1 MPHASQSDEDDR
13 ARRSHHGVGDGD
25 GDGPAPS
32 SPGRLVPVTGH
43 GVGEAELA
51 AVARVLG
58 SGGLTTGP
66 ETALFEKELAGHFG
80 TGPVLAVNSC
90 TAALHLALL
99 CLGVGAG
106 DEVITSVLT
115 FPATV
120 NAVLAVGA
128 VPVLVDVDPRTL
140 NISPAAVAAAVTP
153 RTRAVVPIHM
163 GGAACDMTA
172 LRDIADRHSLPLVAD
187 AAHAVDT
194 RTGGRHIAGEAD
206 VSCFSFYATKNLTS
220 VEGGALTG
228 PAEIVDR
235 ARLLA
240 RHGLRFSWDP
250 ALPATAASY
259 EAVAAGWKYNLSD
272 VHAAVG
278 RTQLARLPELQRAR
292 RDVVR
297 IYDDAL
303 AGLPG
308 VELPHRTST
317 EEHSWYL
324 YQIQLTAVSDGHGP
338 DGHGPRDRVA
348 ERLRRAGI
356 VTGSYYAPLSRNAF
370 LASVCRVPERP
381 VHAEAVWQRLLAL
394 PVHPGVSAADARWIA
409 ARLTAA
415 LAEEDQG

>member
-1 MPHASQSDEDDR
+1 MSHASQSAE
-13 ARRSHHGVGDGD
+13 G
-25 GDGPAPS
+25 
-32 SPGRLVPVTGH
+32 GRLVPVTGH

-66 ETALFEKELAGHFG
+66 ETALFEEELARHFG

-140 NISPAAVAAAVTP
+140 NIGPAAVAAAVTP
-153 RTRAVVPIHM
+153 RTRAVVPVHM

-172 LRDIADRHSLPLVAD
+172 LRAVADRHALALVAD

-194 RTGGRHIAGEAD
+194 RIDGRHIAGEAD

-278 RTQLARLPELQRAR
+278 RAQLARLPELQRAR

-308 VELPHRTST
+308 VDLPHRTST

-324 YQIQLTAVSDGHGP
+324 YQIQLAADP
-338 DGHGPRDRVA
+338 DGHGPPRDRVV

-356 VTGSYYAPLSRNAF
+356 VTGSYYAPLSRHAF
-370 LASVCRVPERP
+370 LASVCRIPEPP
-381 VHAEAVWQRLLAL
+381 VHAEAAWHRLLAL
-394 PVHPGVSAADARWIA
+394 PVHPGVSTADARWIA
-409 ARLTAA
+409 GRLTAA
-415 LAEEDQG
+415 LAEEGRS